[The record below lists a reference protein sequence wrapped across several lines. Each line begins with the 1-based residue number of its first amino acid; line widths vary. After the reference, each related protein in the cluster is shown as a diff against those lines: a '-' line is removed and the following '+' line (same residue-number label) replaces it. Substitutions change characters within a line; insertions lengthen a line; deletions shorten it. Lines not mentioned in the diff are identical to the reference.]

1 MSRVF
6 CVVVN
11 NSCLLFDDGNRK
23 KSDWTDV
30 ERIFSD
36 AHFT

>member
-6 CVVVN
+6 SVVVN
-11 NSCLLFDDGNRK
+11 NFCLLFDDGNRK

-30 ERIFSD
+30 EKIFSD
-36 AHFT
+36 APFT